1 MVGLVADV
9 TEDNDLW
16 EEKFLKVVDKAS
28 SSQLKYYV
36 MATRSWGD
44 VFGDAITGDLALIN
58 LACTIAIFKNIF
70 PSECSSRDLFC
81 ICLQKTSS

>member
-28 SSQLKYYV
+28 SSQLKYYA
-36 MATRSWGD
+36 MATRSWRD
-44 VFGDAITGDLALIN
+44 VFRDAVRGDLALIN
-58 LACTIAIFKNIF
+58 IACMIAIFKNIF
-70 PSECSSRDLFC
+70 PF
-81 ICLQKTSS
+81 

>member
-28 SSQLKYYV
+28 SSQLKYYA
-36 MATRSWGD
+36 M
-44 VFGDAITGDLALIN
+44 IYDLSTAV
-58 LACTIAIFKNIF
+58 
-70 PSECSSRDLFC
+70 SYLFC
-81 ICLQKTSS
+81 DVVWFAFLESI